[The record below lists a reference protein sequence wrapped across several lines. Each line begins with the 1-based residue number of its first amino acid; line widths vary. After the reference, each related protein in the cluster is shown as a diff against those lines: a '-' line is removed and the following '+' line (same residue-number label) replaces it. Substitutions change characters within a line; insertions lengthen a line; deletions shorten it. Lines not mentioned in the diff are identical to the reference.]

1 MHKWLQKKK
10 KKVKGMMDDVM
21 NQKDPKPGKLVHALL
36 NVSVLSFVFCII
48 WKSTMSM
55 ETANKMLFSKV
66 N

>member
-1 MHKWLQKKK
+1 
-10 KKVKGMMDDVM
+10 MMDDVM